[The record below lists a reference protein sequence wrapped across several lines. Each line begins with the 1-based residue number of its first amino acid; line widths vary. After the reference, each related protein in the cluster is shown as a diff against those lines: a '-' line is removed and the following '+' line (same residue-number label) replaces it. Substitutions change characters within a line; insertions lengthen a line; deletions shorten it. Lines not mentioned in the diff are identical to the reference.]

1 MYTVK
6 PDGSIECLTAKE
18 AIDLQRLI
26 QSTRIE
32 PRPTSR
38 GQPAKQPIDGDE
50 SAPEIAKQL
59 EQYNGTEISS
69 AQLMPIIGAKSSSG
83 VGSRLYHLQN
93 RIPLSEHVKLTKHRD
108 KKGVVTWKVKLL

>member
-1 MYTVK
+1 MYVVK
-6 PDGSIECLTAKE
+6 PDGSIECATAKE

-38 GQPAKQPIDGDE
+38 ERIVKPSENGDE

-59 EQYNGTEISS
+59 EQYNGTEITS
-69 AQLMPIIGAKSSSG
+69 AQLMPIIGAKAPSG
-83 VGSRLYHLQN
+83 VGSKLFHLQN
-93 RIPLSEHVKLTKHRD
+93 RIPLNEHVKLTKHRD
-108 KKGVVTWKVKLL
+108 EKGVVTWKVKLL